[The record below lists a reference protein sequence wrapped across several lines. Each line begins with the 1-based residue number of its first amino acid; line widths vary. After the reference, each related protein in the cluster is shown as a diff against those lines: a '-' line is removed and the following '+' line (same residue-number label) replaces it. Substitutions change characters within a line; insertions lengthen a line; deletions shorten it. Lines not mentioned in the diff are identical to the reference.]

1 MAGRKVRFYVTM
13 VRFEGRNMRRES
25 RIQLAILLAVLVIG
39 LAWPTF
45 ADYYTDWLWFG
56 ETGYQQVFATSLATR
71 LGLGAVVGA
80 VAFLILFG
88 NYRLAMHHF
97 DEPYLVLGVS
107 PADGTPLVL
116 QRRGVSRLVTAASAL
131 AAVAAGTLG
140 SSRWLDWLQYRR
152 AASFGDRDPIFG
164 MDVSFY
170 VFQLPWYAFVR
181 DVLLG
186 IFVLSLVGS
195 AVIYLMP
202 GRAPTGPM
210 GILRVAR
217 RHLALLAGGVLLL
230 LGAGAWLDAFSL
242 VLSPGGII
250 QGATYADIT
259 AQLPVLRVLAVV
271 SAVGAILAVSHAFT
285 NRPWLLFAG
294 FILYGACWA
303 GGSLYVTAFQRLV
316 VTPNEQVKETPY
328 IAYNIQATRKAFAL
342 DRVEERQ
349 LSGDAILSKADI
361 EKNAATV
368 ENVRLW
374 DRQPL
379 LDTFGQ
385 IQEIRTYYDF
395 TSVDVDRYYINGTY
409 RQVML
414 SAREL
419 NSESLPSK
427 SWINEHLTFTHGYG
441 LTLGPVNE
449 VTSEGLPVLFVKNI
463 PPESTVDLEVKE
475 PSIYFGELSND
486 HVFVGTK
493 AREFHYPRGDDNVFR
508 SYDGRGGVPVGGFAR
523 KMLFASRFKSFKVL
537 LSEDLTPESRVVYH
551 RNIMDRV
558 ATIAPF
564 LSFDR
569 DPYLVIADGRLYW
582 MIDAYTT
589 SDHYPYSTRTE
600 SGVNYIRNSVKV
612 VVDAYHGTTTF
623 YLADTRDPIA
633 ATLDRIFPGL
643 LTPITRMPESL
654 RRHIRYPES
663 LFAVQSG
670 MYTTYHMTNPAVFY
684 NKEDQWEVPAI
695 EAAGTAAPM
704 EPYYTIMRLPGE
716 KDVEFLQMLP
726 FTPRRKDNLAAWM
739 VARSDGSHYGRL
751 LVFQFPKQKVVFGPR
766 QIVARINQ
774 DQVISPQITLW
785 NQQGSEVIQGTL
797 LVIPIAESLLYI
809 RPLYLRAA
817 GGKIPELKRVI
828 VAYQNQI
835 VMDETLD
842 KALERIFRQG
852 VVIRPPEDLPLDET
866 PGADAPALTGS
877 ESFDALAALAQEHY
891 QKALAAQRE
900 GNWAVYGDEI
910 KQVGAILEQMTKK
923 PAPAATPKK

>member
-1 MAGRKVRFYVTM
+1 M
-13 VRFEGRNMRRES
+13 EGFKGPDMRRQS
-25 RIQLAILLAVLVIG
+25 RIQLAIILTVLVVG

-56 ETGYQQVFATSLATR
+56 EAGYQQVFSTSLAAR
-71 LGLGAVVGA
+71 LGLGAIVAA
-80 VAFLILFG
+80 VAFLLLFG
-88 NYRLAMHHF
+88 NFRVAMRHF

-116 QRRGVSRLVTAASAL
+116 QRRGVSRLITAAAAL
-131 AAVAAGTLG
+131 GAFAAGVFG
-140 SSRWLDWLQYRR
+140 SSHWLDWLEFRR
-152 AASFGDRDPIFG
+152 AVPFGDRDPIFG
-164 MDVSFY
+164 QDVSFY
-170 VFQLPWYAFVR
+170 VFQLPWIAFVR
-181 DVLLG
+181 DILLALCL
-186 IFVLSLVGS
+186 LSLVGS
-195 AVIYLMP
+195 TIIYLMP

-210 GILRVAR
+210 GVLRVAR
-217 RHLALLAGGVLLL
+217 RHLSLLAGAVLLL
-230 LGAGAWLDAFSL
+230 LGAGAWVDAFGL
-242 VLSPGGII
+242 MLSSGGII

-259 AQLPVLRVLAVV
+259 AQLPVLRLLAVV
-271 SAVGAILAVSHAFT
+271 SVVGAILAVSHAFT
-285 NRPWLLFAG
+285 KKPWLLFAG

-303 GGSLYVTAFQRLV
+303 GGSIYVTAFQRLV
-316 VTPNEQVKETPY
+316 VTPNEQVKEAPY
-328 IAYNIQATRKAFAL
+328 IAYNIAATRKAFAL

-349 LSGDAILSKADI
+349 VSGDAILSKADI
-361 EKNAATV
+361 EKNATTV
-368 ENVRLW
+368 GNVRLW

-395 TSVDVDRYYINGTY
+395 TSVDVDRYFINGQY

-449 VTSEGLPVLFVKNI
+449 VTQEGLPVLFIKNL
-463 PPESTVDLEVKE
+463 PPESSVDLEVTE

-486 HVFVGTK
+486 HVFVGTN
-493 AREFHYPRGDDNVFR
+493 AREFHFPRGDDNVFK
-508 SYDGRGGVPVGGFAR
+508 SYTGRGGVLVGGLAR
-523 KMLFASRFKSFKVL
+523 KLLFASRFKSFKVL
-537 LSEDLTPESRVVYH
+537 LSEDLTAQSRVIFH
-551 RNIMDRV
+551 RNIMERV
-558 ATIAPF
+558 TAIAPF
-564 LSFDR
+564 LTFDR
-569 DPYLVIADGRLYW
+569 DPYLVIADGRLFW
-582 MIDAYTT
+582 MLDAYTT
-589 SDHYPYSTRTE
+589 TDHYPYSTRTE
-600 SGVNYIRNSVKV
+600 GGVNYIRNSVKV
-612 VVDAYHGTTTF
+612 VIDAYHGTTTF
-623 YLADTRDPIA
+623 YLADTKDPVA

-654 RRHIRYPES
+654 RRHIRYPET
-663 LFAVQSG
+663 LFAIQSA
-670 MYTTYHMTNPAVFY
+670 MYTTYHMTNPSVFY

-695 EAAGTAAPM
+695 DAAGSAAVPM

-774 DQVISPQITLW
+774 DQLISPQITLW

-797 LVIPIAESLLYI
+797 LVIPIEESLIYI

-835 VMDETLD
+835 VMEETLD
-842 KALERIFRQG
+842 KALAKIFRQG
-852 VVIRPPEDLPLDET
+852 VVIRPPEDLPLDDVSG
-866 PGADAPALTGS
+866 GADKTTLTGN
-877 ESFDALAALAQEHY
+877 ESVGALADLARQHYDRALQ
-891 QKALAAQRE
+891 AQRE

-910 KQVGAILEQMTKK
+910 KQVGAILAQMTKT
-923 PAPAATPKK
+923 PAAAAVTAPKK

>member
-1 MAGRKVRFYVTM
+1 
-13 VRFEGRNMRRES
+13 MRRQN
-25 RIQLAILLAVLVIG
+25 RIQLAIILTVLVVG

-45 ADYYTDWLWFG
+45 AAYYTDWLWFG
-56 ETGYQQVFATSLATR
+56 EAGYQQVFTTSLTAR
-71 LGLGAVVGA
+71 LGLGAIVAA
-80 VAFLILFG
+80 VTFLLLFG
-88 NYRLAMHHF
+88 NFRIAMRHF

-116 QRRGVSRLVTAASAL
+116 QRRGVSALIAAA
-131 AAVAAGTLG
+131 AAVGAAFAGLLG
-140 SSRWLDWLQYRR
+140 SSRWLAWLQFRNG
-152 AASFGDRDPIFG
+152 ATFGDRDQVFG
-164 MDVSFY
+164 RDVSFY
-170 VFQLPWYAFVR
+170 VFQLPWLGFLR
-181 DVLLG
+181 DILLA
-186 IFVLSLVGS
+186 ICLLALVGS
-195 AVIYLMP
+195 TIIYLMP

-210 GILRVAR
+210 GVLKVAR
-217 RHLALLAGGVLLL
+217 RHLSFLAGAVLLL
-230 LGAGAWLDAFSL
+230 LGAGAWLDAFGL
-242 VLSPGGII
+242 MLSPSGII

-259 AQLPVLRVLAVV
+259 AQLPVLRLLAVV
-271 SAVGAILAVSHAFT
+271 SVVGAILAISHAFT

-303 GGSLYVTAFQRLV
+303 GGSIYVSAFQRLV
-316 VTPNEQVKETPY
+316 VTPNEQVKEAPY
-328 IAYNIQATRKAFAL
+328 IAYNIAATRKAFAL

-349 LSGDAILSKADI
+349 VTGDAILTKADI
-361 EKNAATV
+361 EQNAATV
-368 ENVRLW
+368 GNVRLW

-395 TSVDVDRYYINGTY
+395 TSVDVDRYFVNGVY

-449 VTSEGLPVLFVKNI
+449 VTEEGLPVLFVKDI
-463 PPESTVDLEVKE
+463 PPESSVDLEVKE

-493 AREFHYPRGDDNVFR
+493 AREFHYPRGDDNVFK
-508 SYDGRGGVPVGGFAR
+508 SYTGRGGVPVGGFLR
-523 KMLFASRFKSFKVL
+523 KLLFASRFKSFKVL
-537 LSEDLTPESRVVYH
+537 LSEDLTPESRVIFH
-551 RNIMDRV
+551 RNIMERV
-558 ATIAPF
+558 STIAPF
-564 LSFDR
+564 LTFDR
-569 DPYLVIADGRLYW
+569 DPYLVISDGRLYW
-582 MIDAYTT
+582 MLDAYTAT
-589 SDHYPYSTRTE
+589 DHYPYSTRTE
-600 SGVNYIRNSVKV
+600 AGVNYIRNAVKV
-612 VVDAYHGTTTF
+612 VIDAYHGTTTF
-623 YLADTRDPIA
+623 YLADAKDPLA

-643 LTPITRMPESL
+643 LIPLDRMPESL
-654 RRHIRYPES
+654 RRHIRYPET
-663 LFAVQSG
+663 LFGIQSA

-695 EAAGTAAPM
+695 DTAGSAAVPM

-716 KDVEFLQMLP
+716 KDPEFLQMLP

-739 VARSDGSHYGRL
+739 VARSDGSQYGRL

-797 LVIPIAESLLYI
+797 LVIPIEESLIYI

-835 VMDETLD
+835 VMEKTLD
-842 KALERIFRQG
+842 EALDRIFRQG
-852 VVIRPPEDLPLDET
+852 VVIRPPEDLPSDQAGGGT
-866 PGADAPALTGS
+866 SQPALTGG
-877 ESFDALAALAQEHY
+877 ESFEALADLARQHYDRALQ
-891 QKALAAQRE
+891 AQRE
-900 GNWAVYGDEI
+900 GNWAAYGDEI

-923 PAPAATPKK
+923 PAPKK